1 MEPFCRTRQDGLFPI
16 LLTSTR
22 SRLDV
27 LSAPAKHELL
37 TNCTRPPFCW
47 RYQYGARHPG
57 DVTAMVCR
65 SEIFEPV
72 TLFLGPKRGSPSKI
86 FTPRNILGLPNP
98 HRARRRGAVPYR
110 RRGASGRPP
119 VAGGAAVADPA
130 GRRQRP
136 GRAEGRRQC
145 GKAEKEGGREIDK
158 ASYSLLSLSPK
169 PKALS
174 R

>member
-98 HRARRRGAVPYR
+98 HRGRRRGQYL
-110 RRGASGRPP
+110 SGRGGRAGSSAGRWQAGPP
-119 VAGGAAVADPA
+119 VP
-130 GRRQRP
+130 GRCRRCP
-136 GRAEGRRQC
+136 GRAEGHSRPPERR
-145 GKAEKEGGREIDK
+145 GKGVGG
-158 ASYSLLSLSPK
+158 
-169 PKALS
+169 
-174 R
+174 